1 MSLLLKIKQAP
12 SFAHTL
18 IGHATIIAVVVFVV
32 VIVNGISHN
41 LPFKNY
47 LIFIYYLI
55 FPIIIII
62 TSKTY

>member
-12 SFAHTL
+12 SFTHTL
-18 IGHATIIAVVVFVV
+18 IGHAKIVEAVIVVV
-32 VIVNGISHN
+32 VIVNGISHY
-41 LPFKNY
+41 LPFKNC
-47 LIFIYYLI
+47 LILIYYLI